1 MGEGRVKGLGR
12 IGERRNKAES
22 KVEIEREKAGAGKI
36 QRKKRERGNREGEN
50 ELQGF
55 LFTENYKG

>member
-1 MGEGRVKGLGR
+1 MGGGRVKGLGR
-12 IGERRNKAES
+12 IRERRNKAGS
-22 KVEIEREKAGAGKI
+22 KVEIEREKARAGKI

-55 LFTENYKG
+55 FLQKITKG